1 MKYAIF
7 VKRLTLSNEML
18 EELNKTL
25 TNDEK
30 TLPGQLR
37 KKDDWY
43 VLTYLKVSKI
53 RSYNA
58 NCWDMEEKEID
69 TIQAVMFK
77 IDNNKI
83 YIANNK
89 SGLKEIESYFEA
101 VALKLTGD
109 QEVVNFNKIFSV
121 DNIEIDL
128 ENILKGYEDKGV
140 IEDVRKIRV
149 KPMEVTLG
157 IISNCVIRT
166 NDYGGVRKV
175 LENDNSIFGIEI
187 SLKNPAKT
195 LVYYDIDGQV
205 KVTTKGADNISEMVL
220 QYSSVL

>member
-1 MKYAIF
+1 MKCAMF
-7 VKRLTLSNEML
+7 VKKFTMSNEMT

-37 KKDDWY
+37 KRDDWY

-53 RSYNA
+53 KSYNA

-69 TIQAVMFK
+69 TIQAVTFK
-77 IDNNKI
+77 IDNNKM

-89 SGLKEIESYFEA
+89 SGIKEIEGYLEA

-109 QEVVNFNKIFSV
+109 QEVVNFNKIFNV
-121 DNIEIDL
+121 ENIEIDL
-128 ENILKGYEDKGV
+128 EGILKNYEDRGV
-140 IEDVRKIRV
+140 VEDVKRIRV
-149 KPMEVTLG
+149 KPMEVSLG
-157 IISNCVIRT
+157 VISNCVIRT

-175 LENDNSIFGIEI
+175 LGDENSIFGIEI
-187 SLKNPAKT
+187 SLKIPAKT
-195 LVYYDIDGQV
+195 LVYYDVDGQV
-205 KVTTKGADNISEMVL
+205 KVTTKGSDNISEMVM
-220 QYSSVL
+220 QYSSIL